1 MLVAPR
7 AVSAWLS
14 EAGLRRLTRRAK
26 ALLQGSAMMGRIV
39 RAADFERALKTASQA
54 RSPHFAVHHLV
65 ASPSRASRPPVSALN
80 LKLSTVPS
88 PAPALLVD
96 DPAPAGCWLGVVV
109 PKRNAKRSVTRSLL
123 KRQIRFAMARQ
134 ASPAAGLWVV
144 RLRAPFDRLAFPSAA
159 SLALAQAAAAEL
171 DRVLCAAM
179 LRARAASAV

>member
-1 MLVAPR
+1 
-7 AVSAWLS
+7 
-14 EAGLRRLTRRAK
+14 
-26 ALLQGSAMMGRIV
+26 MMGRIV

-54 RSPHFAVHHLV
+54 RSPHFAVHHLL
-65 ASPSRASRPPVSALN
+65 ASPSRPKRPAGSAPIP
-80 LKLSTVPS
+80 KLSTD
-88 PAPALLVD
+88 PAPAAALLVD
-96 DPAPAGCWLGVVV
+96 DPAPTGCWLGVVV

-171 DRVLCAAM
+171 DRVLGAAM